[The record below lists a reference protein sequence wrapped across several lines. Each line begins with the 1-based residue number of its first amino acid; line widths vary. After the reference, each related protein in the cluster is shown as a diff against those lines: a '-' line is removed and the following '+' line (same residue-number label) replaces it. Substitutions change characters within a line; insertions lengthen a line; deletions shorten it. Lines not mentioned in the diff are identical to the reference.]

1 MPNLTEEISTV
12 KERRLNQFST
22 AVLVCCG
29 KSVKFDSLSNVC
41 RTLLGLYLG
50 TTVCRSKVELIQLG
64 SAHVAASIYGMRKK
78 INGDF
83 KSGKSA

>member
-41 RTLLGLYLG
+41 RTLLGLYSRHDGVPLQSRTDSVRFG
-50 TTVCRSKVELIQLG
+50 TCS
-64 SAHVAASIYGMRKK
+64 SIDIWGEKK
-78 INGDF
+78 N
-83 KSGKSA
+83 K